1 MSANAGSCKVVKFVP
16 CAEVDEQLQEFAESF
31 FEVVTNDYTDDGL
44 EQLVGYMRQDA
55 PESTLQ
61 EAAEENGIKLPP
73 YEIEILS
80 SQDWLADNVIEFAP
94 VDVAE
99 FMVYGIH
106 EKNIDTKGK
115 IGIKVYAATAFGS
128 EHQTTKCCLQ
138 GISDIHKL
146 IDFTPRIL
154 DVGTGSGILSLAAA
168 KIWPQAKIVAV
179 DIDDESVAVTKQNAT
194 DNGVETQITAV
205 YSDGYQSATVKDNAP
220 YDVILANI
228 LARPLIAMAE
238 DMAKHLETGGYA
250 VISGFIEDQVDWV
263 IEAHEKFGLHLQ
275 KVYEADNWRAALLKK
290 VK

>member
-1 MSANAGSCKVVKFVP
+1 MSNNVGSCQIVKFKP
-16 CAEVDEQLQEFAESF
+16 CTEVDEQLQTFAEEF

-44 EQLVGYMRQDA
+44 EQLVGYMRQNVK
-55 PESTLQ
+55 ESVLKK
-61 EAAEENGIKLPP
+61 AAEEKGVELPP

-99 FMVYGIH
+99 FLVYGIH

-128 EHQTTKCCLQ
+128 EHQTTKCCLL
-138 GISDIHKL
+138 GISDIHKQ
-146 IDFTPRIL
+146 IDFTPRVL

-168 KIWPQAKIVAV
+168 KIWPAAKIVAV
-179 DIDDESVAVTKQNAT
+179 DIDDESVAVTKQNAA

-205 YSDGYQSATVKDNAP
+205 YSDGYQSKTVQDNAP
-220 YDVILANI
+220 YDIILANI

-238 DMAKHLETGGYA
+238 DMAKYLKEGGYA

-263 IEAHEKFGLHLQ
+263 IEAHEKFGLHLE

-290 VK
+290 AK